1 MGYLNKI
8 SNKSSIFLFISLY
21 ATLLIGFFLGED
33 STGGALADY
42 LNQKKISQNFS
53 LNFSDSFLN
62 YDSGYPTSRHSPVLI
77 MILSIFEK
85 LKLNDSVIRL
95 INLQIAPVCSL
106 IFYNCLKLKF
116 PKIKK
121 NYILIFSAI
130 FFLSP
135 TIRSLSIWPDSR
147 IYGLTFFILS
157 IYFFLNFQNKKT
169 LRFAIYNVVSLSI
182 SSYFSPNFSIFS
194 IYFFINY
201 LSYYKISKNILLI
214 FLLNITLAFPAFY
227 YLFILNINFLKVAAI
242 SDMPLIQRFNPANK
256 IVLISS
262 IFFFYYIPFLALYE
276 NKLKFLKKIFNY
288 KRFLI
293 TLLFSFLLI
302 YFFSYE
308 QRFTGGGIFFHISN
322 LIFNNN
328 LLLFLIFCFSFLL
341 IIEISKQNIKNIF
354 IFILVLFSN
363 PQLTIYH
370 KYYDPLFWV
379 LLLLLMNIKL
389 NLSKIFDLKNMFIFY
404 LFSLSFLLISLFK

>member
-1 MGYLNKI
+1 MSYLNKI
-8 SNKSSIFLFISLY
+8 SDKDSIFLFISLY
-21 ATLLIGFFLGED
+21 VVLLIGFFFGED
-33 STGGALADY
+33 STGGAFADY
-42 LNQKKISQNFS
+42 INQKNISKNFS
-53 LNFSDSFLN
+53 SNFLDSFLN
-62 YDSGYPTSRHSPVLI
+62 YGSSHPSSRHSPILI

-85 LKLNDSVIRL
+85 LKLNDTLIRL

-106 IFYNCLKLKF
+106 IFYKCLKLKF
-116 PKIKK
+116 PKIK
-121 NYILIFSAI
+121 NSYILIFSAI

-169 LRFAIYNVVSLSI
+169 LKFAIYNVVSLSI
-182 SSYFSPNFSIFS
+182 SSYFSPNFAVFS

-201 LSYYKISKNILLI
+201 LSYYKISKNIFLI
-214 FLLNITLAFPAFY
+214 FILNVALAFPAFY
-227 YLFILNINFLKVAAI
+227 YIFILDVNFLKITAVPDI
-242 SDMPLIQRFNPANK
+242 PLIQRFNIANK
-256 IVLISS
+256 IVLISC
-262 IFFFYYIPFLALYE
+262 IFFFYYIPFLILHE
-276 NKLKFLKKIFNY
+276 NKFKFLKKIFDY
-288 KRFLI
+288 KRAVI

-308 QRFTGGGIFFHISN
+308 PRFTGGGIFFHISN
-322 LIFNNN
+322 LILNNN
-328 LLLFLIFCFSFLL
+328 SLLFLIFFFSFL
-341 IIEISKQNIKNIF
+341 IIVEISKQDVKNLLIF
-354 IFILVLFSN
+354 VLVLLSN

-389 NLSKIFDLKNMFIFY
+389 NLSKIFDLKNMSVFY

>member
-169 LRFAIYNVVSLSI
+169 LRLAIYNVVSLSI

-214 FLLNITLAFPAFY
+214 FLLNIALAFPAFY
-227 YLFILNINFLKVAAI
+227 YLFILDINFLKVIVI
-242 SDMPLIQRFNPANK
+242 SDVPLIQSFNPANK

-308 QRFTGGGIFFHISN
+308 QGFTGGGIFFHISN
-322 LIFNNN
+322 LVFNNN

>member
-1 MGYLNKI
+1 MV
-8 SNKSSIFLFISLY
+8 
-21 ATLLIGFFLGED
+21 FFLGED

-62 YDSGYPTSRHSPVLI
+62 YDSGYSTSRHSPVLI

-157 IYFFLNFQNKKT
+157 IYFFLKFQNKKT
-169 LRFAIYNVVSLSI
+169 LKFAIYNVVFLSI
-182 SSYFSPNFSIFS
+182 SSYFSPNFSLFS

-201 LSYYKISKNILLI
+201 LSYHKISKNILLI
-214 FLLNITLAFPAFY
+214 FLLNIALAFPAFY
-227 YLFILNINFLKVAAI
+227 YLFILDINFLKVTAI
-242 SDMPLIQRFNPANK
+242 SDIPLIQRFNPANK

-288 KRFLI
+288 KIFLI

-328 LLLFLIFCFSFLL
+328 LLLFLIFCFSLPI
-341 IIEISKQNIKNIF
+341 IIEISKQNIKNLF